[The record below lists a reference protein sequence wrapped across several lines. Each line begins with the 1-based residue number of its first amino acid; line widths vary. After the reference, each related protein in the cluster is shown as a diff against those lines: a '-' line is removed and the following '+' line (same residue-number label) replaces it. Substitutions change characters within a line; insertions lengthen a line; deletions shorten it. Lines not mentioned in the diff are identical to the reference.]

1 MTRRFVPTARQ
12 TNWLLCVGFLSVG
25 YAMYLRY
32 RALEFADVSLA
43 CQAGLKTWL
52 CGTFRLVIVLFNH
65 EVFGAVA
72 LGAAVIH
79 LLRPSLPMF
88 ALSLAAAG
96 FGIVLHNPSLSA
108 LAAGLLVVSLA
119 RPAAAGEPSG

>member
-32 RALEFADVSLA
+32 RALEVAEVSIA
-43 CQAGLKTWL
+43 CQAGLQTWL
-52 CGTFRLVIVLFNH
+52 CGTFRLVNVLSNH
-65 EVFGAVA
+65 EIFGAVA
-72 LGAAVIH
+72 LGAAAIH
-79 LLRPSLPMF
+79 LLRPSLPVF
-88 ALSLAAAG
+88 AIALAAAG

-108 LAAGLLVVSLA
+108 LAAALLVVSLA
-119 RPAAAGEPSG
+119 RPAPSPA